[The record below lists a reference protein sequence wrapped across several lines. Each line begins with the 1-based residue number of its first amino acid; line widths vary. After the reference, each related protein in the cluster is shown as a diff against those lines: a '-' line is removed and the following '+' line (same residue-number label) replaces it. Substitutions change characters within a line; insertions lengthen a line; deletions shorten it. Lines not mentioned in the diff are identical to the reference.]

1 MGNLS
6 KIIMIDDNPD
16 FRFTMETFLKR
27 NGYETMTAEDGQ
39 KGIELI
45 EKERPDLILLDVM
58 MESIYTGLDVCK
70 KVRTNPDLKDIPI
83 IGISGMADE
92 LGVQVE
98 KWGDEDYFN
107 VNEFFDKPVDK
118 EKLLLKIKELLE
130 EGLIKKGEAV
140 RIGGKLYPKK

>member
-1 MGNLS
+1 MENPE
-6 KIIMIDDNPD
+6 KIIIIDDNTD
-16 FRFTMETFLKR
+16 YLFTMSTFLKR
-27 NGYETMTAEDGQ
+27 NGYETLTAEDGQ
-39 KGIELI
+39 KGIDLI

-98 KWGDEDYFN
+98 KWGDEDYFK
-107 VNEFFDKPVDK
+107 VDEFFDKPVDK
-118 EKLLLKIKELLE
+118 EKLLPKIKELLE
-130 EGLIKKGEAV
+130 EGLIKKGKAV
-140 RIGGKLYPKK
+140 RVGGKLYPKK

>member
-1 MGNLS
+1 MEDPA
-6 KIIMIDDNPD
+6 KIIIIDDNTD
-16 FRFTMETFLKR
+16 YLFTMATFLKR
-27 NGYETMTAEDGQ
+27 NGFETLTAEDGQ

>member
-1 MGNLS
+1 MEDPV
-6 KIIMIDDNPD
+6 KIIIVDDNLD
-16 FRFTMETFLKR
+16 YLFTMSTFLKR
-27 NGYETMTAEDGQ
+27 NGYETLTAEDGQ
-39 KGIELI
+39 KGIDLI

-58 MESIYTGLDVCK
+58 MESTYTGLDVCK

-130 EGLIKKGEAV
+130 EGLIKKGKAV

>member
-1 MGNLS
+1 MEDPV
-6 KIIMIDDNPD
+6 KIIIVDDNTD
-16 FRFTMETFLKR
+16 YLFTMSTFLKR
-27 NGYETMTAEDGQ
+27 NGYETLTAEEGQ
-39 KGIELI
+39 KGIDLI

-58 MESIYTGLDVCK
+58 MESTYTGLDVCR

-98 KWGDEDYFN
+98 KWGDEDYFK
-107 VNEFFDKPVDK
+107 VDEFFDKPVDK
-118 EKLLLKIKELLE
+118 EKLLPRIKELLE
-130 EGLIKKGEAV
+130 EGLIKKGKAV

>member
-27 NGYETMTAEDGQ
+27 NGYETLTAEDGQ

-58 MESIYTGLDVCK
+58 MESLYTGLDVCK

-107 VNEFFDKPVDK
+107 VDEFFDKPVDK
-118 EKLLLKIKELLE
+118 EKLLSKIKELLE
-130 EGLIKKGEAV
+130 EGLIKKGKAV

>member
-6 KIIMIDDNPD
+6 KIIIIDDNPD
-16 FRFTMETFLKR
+16 FRFIMETFLKR
-27 NGYETMTAEDGQ
+27 NGYETMTADEGQ

-58 MESIYTGLDVCK
+58 MESIYTGLDVCT